1 MYKYS
6 SGIELENNT
15 REISDYY
22 LQVPTTTNGLESGFK
37 VKQNISLNLGRAKN
51 TFIVLYWHEELIF
64 IRITY
69 TYLKYLKY
77 I

>member
-22 LQVPTTTNGLESGFK
+22 LQVPTTNGLESGFK

-51 TFIVLYWHEELIF
+51 TFIVLYWHEELI
-64 IRITY
+64 TY
-69 TYLKYLKY
+69 ILEILK
-77 I
+77 IHMTI